1 MIKALCCLVLLIG
14 IFIGIGLTM
23 LRSQYTSQTKKNLM
37 IGRMKNGRIHRNH
50 DRRNHFCT

>member
-23 LRSQYTSQTKKNLM
+23 LAQSIYFADEEKPY
-37 IGRMKNGRIHRNH
+37 
-50 DRRNHFCT
+50 DWEDEEW